1 MMTEIH
7 PGLMVHL
14 SELSTKLDPIY
25 GMLAVPREDRTC
37 YSVKEVA
44 EKIDRKPYT
53 VREWCR
59 EGRINATKRVE
70 RRGGAELWSIS
81 AAELSRYRNEG
92 LLPPD
97 PDRNAG
103 R

>member
-1 MMTEIH
+1 MMTDIH
-7 PGLMVHL
+7 PGLMAHL
-14 SELSTKLDPIY
+14 SEMNTKLDQLF
-25 GMLAVPREDRTC
+25 GLLTGPREDRQSYT
-37 YSVKEVA
+37 VEEVA
-44 EKIDRKPYT
+44 EKVGKRPYT

-81 AAELSRYRNEG
+81 AAELTRYRNEG

-97 PDRNAG
+97 PGRNA
-103 R
+103 